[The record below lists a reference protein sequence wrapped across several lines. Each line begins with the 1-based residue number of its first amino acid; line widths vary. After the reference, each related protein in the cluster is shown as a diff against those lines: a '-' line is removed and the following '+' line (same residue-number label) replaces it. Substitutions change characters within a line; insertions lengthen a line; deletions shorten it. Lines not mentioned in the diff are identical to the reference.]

1 MRHLIPLTFATI
13 IASGAMAG
21 ADAQGSQN
29 RTAQPRQA
37 PSASSDSGS
46 RTDVALKVSFGTRD
60 LEVIRAHYAPQYRNL
75 PPGLAKKVARGG
87 SLPPGWQKKWQ
98 PFPVALER
106 RLPPLPAG
114 YDRGVFEGHAVISRA
129 GTIIDVAVLF

>member
-1 MRHLIPLTFATI
+1 MKRLISLTLAMMFAT
-13 IASGAMAG
+13 AVMVS
-21 ADAQGSQN
+21 ADPQGSQN
-29 RTAQPRQA
+29 RTAQPRRA
-37 PSASSDSGS
+37 PSKESGGT
-46 RTDVALKVSFGTRD
+46 RTDVALEISFGARD
-60 LEVIRAHYAPQYRNL
+60 VQIIRTHYADRYRNL

-98 PFPVALER
+98 PFPVVLER

-114 YDRGVFEGHAVISRA
+114 YERGVFEGHAVISRA